1 MVTNTIIP
9 QDEGEVWGGAFWEL
23 RGLLG
28 PDSSDPAIAGVD
40 RLLYSAWT
48 SLQPADM
55 DDRGQNLCANCSR
68 FLTGKRQT

>member
-9 QDEGEVWGGAFWEL
+9 QDEGEVWDGAFWEL

-55 DDRGQNLCANCSR
+55 DDRGEKFVRQLLAISAR
-68 FLTGKRQT
+68 ERQT